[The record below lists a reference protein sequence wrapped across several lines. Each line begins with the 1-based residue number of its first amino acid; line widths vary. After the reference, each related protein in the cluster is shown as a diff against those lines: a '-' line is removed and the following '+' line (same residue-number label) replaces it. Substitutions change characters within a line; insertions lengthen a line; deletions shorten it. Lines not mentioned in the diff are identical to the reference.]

1 MIKNI
6 QVLRAFAA
14 IVVVMYHA
22 VGLVEDYGFSYSSYK
37 FLTFNVGYWGSFGV
51 DIFFIISGYI
61 MFMIQDKKN
70 KSPFEFA
77 IDRIKRIVPL
87 YWLYLLTISLLF

>member
-37 FLTFNVGYWGSFGV
+37 FLTFNVGYWGQS
-51 DIFFIISGYI
+51 
-61 MFMIQDKKN
+61 K
-70 KSPFEFA
+70 
-77 IDRIKRIVPL
+77 
-87 YWLYLLTISLLF
+87 T